1 MELEDKDRQ
10 LYDIAQERN
19 RLEDEARVSR
29 LSLHAMGNEDI
40 AG

>member
-1 MELEDKDRQ
+1 MELEDKDRI
-10 LYDIAQERN
+10 LYEIGQERN

-29 LSLHAMGNEDI
+29 LSMHNMGNDDI